1 MKKIV
6 IIGANTF
13 QNPLILKAKEMGFE
27 THVFAWQDGS
37 VGEKTADYFYPIS
50 IVEKNRILEICR
62 EIKPDAVTTIASD
75 LAMITVAFLAEKLG
89 LNCNSISCINK
100 STNKYLM
107 RQAFQEYGILC
118 PRYERVTE
126 KDVLQ
131 KIAGM
136 QLPIIVKPTD
146 RSGSR
151 SVTKIEGTGIIDGT
165 LSVETEIE
173 IRRAVNRA
181 VRDSFEDMAIVEEF
195 FSGDEYSFESMTV
208 QGVHHMLQIT
218 KKYTTDAP
226 HFIETGHAE
235 PAGLSE
241 ETQERVKR
249 EIFRAL
255 DALGITGGAGH
266 SEFRI
271 QKDGTVRIIEI
282 GPRMG
287 GDCIGSHLVPLST
300 GYDFIKMVIEEAA
313 RLPVSFERNRHYS
326 RAEIRFIMKEA
337 DYREYLARRSEKRIV
352 FEDEIDG
359 DFSRDVVDSGSRH
372 GYYIYVED

>member
-50 IVEKNRILEICR
+50 IVEKNRILEVCR

-89 LNCNSISCINK
+89 LNGSSISCINR

-107 RQAFQEYGILC
+107 RQAFQEHGIPC

-126 KDVLQ
+126 KDALQ

-235 PAGLSE
+235 PAGLSK

-271 QKDGTVRIIEI
+271 QKDGTIRIIEI

-313 RLPVSFERNRHYS
+313 GLPVSFERNRHYS

-337 DYREYLARRSEKRIV
+337 DYQEYLARRSEKRIV
-352 FEDEIDG
+352 FEDEIDC

>member
-50 IVEKNRILEICR
+50 IVEKNRILEVCR

-89 LNCNSISCINK
+89 LNGNTISCINR

-107 RQAFQEYGILC
+107 RQAFQEHGILC

-165 LSVETEIE
+165 LSIETEIE

-352 FEDEIDG
+352 FEDEIDC

>member
-50 IVEKNRILEICR
+50 IVEKNRILEVCR

-89 LNCNSISCINK
+89 LNGNTISCINR

-107 RQAFQEYGILC
+107 RQAFQEHGILC

-165 LSVETEIE
+165 LSIETEIE

-313 RLPVSFERNRHYS
+313 GLPVSFERNRHYS

-352 FEDEIDG
+352 FEDEIDC

>member
-50 IVEKNRILEICR
+50 IVEKNRILEVCR

-107 RQAFQEYGILC
+107 RQAFQDHGILC

-165 LSVETEIE
+165 LSIETEIE

-271 QKDGTVRIIEI
+271 QKDGTIRIIEI

-313 RLPVSFERNRHYS
+313 GLPVSFERNRHYS

-352 FEDEIDG
+352 FEDEIDC